1 MPQDD
6 TLKTETPESCKNY
19 RLSAQEYVLDPD
31 GSDDLAKI
39 HVHIERCEKCRQE
52 IGSLLKADAS
62 VRQTFKALEDSL
74 PELATRNVAHILDGT
89 REPSESAVLL
99 KRVRRPVNGVLL
111 IAIVAFST
119 VGLITLALYLLKH
132 LQISLP

>member
-19 RLSAQEYVLDPD
+19 QLAAQEYVLDPD
-31 GSDDLAKI
+31 ARDDLAAI
-39 HVHIERCEKCRQE
+39 HVHIERCKECRKE

-62 VRQTFKALEDSL
+62 VRQTFKAIEDSL
-74 PELATRNVAHILDGT
+74 PELATRNIEYILDGT
-89 REPSESAVLL
+89 RKPPESAVLL
-99 KRVRRPVNGVLL
+99 RRVRRPVNGVLL
-111 IAIVAFST
+111 IAILAFSA
-119 VGLITLALYLLKH
+119 VGLITLALWLLKY